1 MVTWCIT
8 IRWPHVCHVTSCITW
23 PHVSRSRDLMYSS
36 YTLPQ
41 QENSQGATPRPY
53 ALNPNIYLYNIYI
66 YIYKHRRQRRSQ
78 RLMLTGTAEQHQR
91 NVRLVCL
98 PPVRLRGQRTRSR
111 TWAHAAAP
119 GLLQPRGS
127 VSEKSRVWL
136 HLIIN
141 VPGTAYDVCI
151 LLLTRGSVSEK
162 SRVWLHLILNVP
174 GTAYDVCTLLLTRGS
189 VNVLGTGTQRSE
201 TSIHKCSGASSAE
214 RRGTDP
220 ENPYLWWSYISLYN
234 RKYMRAL
241 NSQNLLLWIFWQENK
256 TKQIIGPTFAF
267 PTPQVKTKP

>member
-136 HLIIN
+136 HLI
-141 VPGTAYDVCI
+141 
-151 LLLTRGSVSEK
+151 
-162 SRVWLHLILNVP
+162 LNVP

-201 TSIHKCSGASSAE
+201 TSIHKCSRASSAE